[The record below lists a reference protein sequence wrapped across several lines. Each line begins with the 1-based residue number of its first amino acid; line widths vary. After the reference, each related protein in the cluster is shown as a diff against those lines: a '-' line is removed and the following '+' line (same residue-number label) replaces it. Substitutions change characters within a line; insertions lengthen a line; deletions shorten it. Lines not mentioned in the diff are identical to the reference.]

1 MTRMSDDTAA
11 KGPANDYQVVV
22 IGFGPSGAV
31 ASCLLGSHG
40 LRTLAIDRLRDVYDK
55 PRAIA
60 IDHEIMRHLDNLGIA
75 GRVKPHV
82 APFPASQHFGAQGQ
96 LIRRI
101 DMVPEP
107 YPQGYVPSMVFSQPP
122 VEAAIREHAASYS
135 SVTVELGVEWVGLEQ
150 REDGV
155 ALQLR
160 GDEGATR
167 TVNADYV
174 IACDGASSGIRQQLG
189 IGFDDLVFD
198 EPWLVVDLLVD
209 EDALSRLPP
218 TAAQYC
224 DPARPTTY
232 IIGPGAHRRWEIML
246 LPGEDPQQMETP
258 EQVWR
263 LLARWLT
270 PDEAT
275 LWRAASYRFHALVA
289 REWRRGRVFLA
300 GDAAHQQPPF
310 IGQGMCQGLR
320 DVTNLVWKLARVI
333 EGRSGDALLDSYGE
347 ERGAHVAELTSRIK
361 AIGHVICERDPMA
374 AKARDA
380 RLLGEGGGVARTMTR
395 QEIVPKLT
403 RGLLALDQ
411 MASGT
416 LFPQPWLRNG
426 AAGQRNSAPWLRD
439 SAGRVLM
446 DARHGTGW
454 RLVIDGRGGL
464 APSAQAIEDAR
475 GVPMKI
481 ITIVPD
487 DDARG
492 DAAAPHSRELD
503 GIVARWF
510 DTHACHAALIRPDH
524 YVYGVAE
531 DSASL
536 TELTGRLMRQL
547 RSQNHP
553 RRPDETC

>member
-1 MTRMSDDTAA
+1 MMRMIENTAA
-11 KGPANDYQVVV
+11 DDDYQVVV

-60 IDHEIMRHLDNLGIA
+60 IDHEIMRHLDNLGVA
-75 GRVKPHV
+75 GRVKPYV

-107 YPQGYVPSMVFSQPP
+107 YPQGYVPSMVFTQPP
-122 VEAAIREHAASYS
+122 VEAAIREHAASYR
-135 SVTVELGVEWVGLEQ
+135 SVTVELGVELVGLEQ
-150 REDGV
+150 TEHGV
-155 ALQLR
+155 ALHLR
-160 GDEGATR
+160 GDDGGSR
-167 TVNADYV
+167 TVRADYV

-198 EPWLVVDLLVD
+198 EPWLVVDVLVH

-232 IIGPGAHRRWEIML
+232 IIGPGSHRRWEIML
-246 LPGEDPQQMETP
+246 LPGEDPQQMEKP

-263 LLARWLT
+263 LLERWLT
-270 PDEAT
+270 PGQAT

-289 REWRRGRVFLA
+289 REWRRGRIFLA

-320 DVTNLVWKLARVI
+320 DVTNLTWKLARVI

-347 ERGAHVAELTSRIK
+347 ERRAHVAELTSRIK
-361 AIGHVICERDPMA
+361 AIGHVICERDPEA

-380 RLLGEGGGVARTMTR
+380 RILREGGGIARTITR

-403 RGLLALDQ
+403 RGLLALDHP
-411 MASGT
+411 ASGT
-416 LFPQPWLRNG
+416 LFPQPWLRDG
-426 AAGQRNSAPWLRD
+426 
-439 SAGRVLM
+439 AGRVLM
-446 DARHGTGW
+446 DTRLGTGW

-464 APSAQAIEDAR
+464 WPSVQAKEDAR
-475 GVPMKI
+475 SIAMKI

-487 DDARG
+487 DDDTA
-492 DAAAPHSRELD
+492 DAADAPARELD
-503 GIVARWF
+503 GVVARWF
-510 DTHACHAALIRPDH
+510 DACNCRAAVVRPDH

-536 TELTGRLMRQL
+536 TELTRKLTGIL
-547 RSQNHP
+547 RSQHHP
-553 RRPDETC
+553 RQPDESC